1 MLSLSAEAAAALFRQ
16 DRRRAP
22 RTYVGEA
29 AELSIPVENMV
40 LPCLLVNI
48 SSGGAKVVCDAIPP
62 KGTAVELVLSTG
74 RRIPAIT
81 AWISDGA
88 LGLKFTTP
96 E

>member
-1 MLSLSAEAAAALFRQ
+1 MFPLSAEAAAALFRQ

-29 AELSIPVENMV
+29 AELFIPVENMV

-48 SSGGAKVVCDAIPP
+48 SSGGAQVVCDAIPP
-62 KGTAVELVLSTG
+62 KGTDVELLLNTG
-74 RRIPAIT
+74 RRIPATT

-88 LGLKFTTP
+88 LGLQFKIAD
-96 E
+96 